1 MFRDFG
7 RRLQRDLKRVVDARL
22 KASEELSGSRI
33 KPKPVEVQVI
43 SHHMQ
48 RYAVWFG
55 GSMLASTPEFFQ
67 HPLGTEA
74 SALVSLASDGAPV
87 IVGEEESGGFEMP
100 GHGVYV
106 HLLWR
111 GELRS
116 QGVHIGITP
125 CNAADSPEPLW
136 RKATYVPTL

>member
-22 KASEELSGSRI
+22 KLSEELSGGRI

-43 SHHMQ
+43 THHMQ

-67 HPLGTEA
+67 VCHAKKDYEEYGPGICRHN
-74 SALVSLASDGAPV
+74 PV
-87 IVGEEESGGFEMP
+87 F
-100 GHGVYV
+100 GVM
-106 HLLWR
+106 
-111 GELRS
+111 S
-116 QGVHIGITP
+116 
-125 CNAADSPEPLW
+125 
-136 RKATYVPTL
+136 